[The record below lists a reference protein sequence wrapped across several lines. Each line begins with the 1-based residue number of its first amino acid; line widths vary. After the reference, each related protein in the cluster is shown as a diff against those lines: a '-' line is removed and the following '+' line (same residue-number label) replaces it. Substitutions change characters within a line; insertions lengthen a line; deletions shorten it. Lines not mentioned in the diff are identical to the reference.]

1 MIVIFVIK
9 QICWT
14 QGQVML
20 NKFNE
25 QIGKSFPKI
34 INTKVNLK
42 LCHTAEMELFP
53 QVVTG
58 FRGELRILSYI

>member
-14 QGQVML
+14 QGQVIL

-34 INTKVNLK
+34 IKTKVNLK
-42 LCHTAEMELFP
+42 LRHTAEMELFP